1 MGRLSGTVTVVTGGG
16 SGIGRHIAAGLARA
30 GARIAV
36 VGRRP
41 NVLGETVEEIAG
53 AGGEAI
59 AVPADLVQTDA
70 VDKAFGEIAERL
82 GPIDV
87 LVNNAGA
94 FSAFGPVWEV
104 DPDSWW
110 SDVET
115 NLKSTFLCTR
125 AVLPVM
131 MARQKGRIANMIGG
145 GTAAPLPMG
154 SGYSV
159 SKTGIMRLTE
169 CVAASL
175 ADTGVVCL
183 AMAPGLVRTDMTE
196 HQLSSDAGKK
206 YLPGLAKRFEE
217 GDFLPPSDAADLAVA
232 VATGRFDRLSGR
244 AVSATEKLDTT
255 EAAIPEILER
265 DMRRLKLPGFGPTM
279 KPTGS

>member
-1 MGRLSGTVTVVTGGG
+1 MASLSGTVAVVTGGG
-16 SGIGRHIAAGLARA
+16 TGIGRHIAAGLAEA
-30 GARIAV
+30 GARVAV

-41 NVLGETVEEIAG
+41 DVLEDTVEGIAG
-53 AGGEAI
+53 AGGDAI
-59 AVPADLVQTDA
+59 AVPADLTQTEA
-70 VDKAFGEIAERL
+70 VDRAFGEIADRL
-82 GPIDV
+82 GPVDM
-87 LVNNAGA
+87 LMNNAGA

-115 NLKSTFLCTR
+115 NLRSTFLCTR
-125 AVLPVM
+125 AVLPGM
-131 MARQKGRIANMIGG
+131 IARKKGRIANMIGG

-159 SKTGIMRLTE
+159 SKTGVMRLTE

-196 HQLSSDAGKK
+196 HQLSSEAGQK
-206 YLPGLAKRFEE
+206 YLPGIAKRFEE
-217 GDFLPPSDAADLAVA
+217 GDFLPPSKAADLAVA
-232 VATGRFDRLSGR
+232 IAIGRFDRLAGR
-244 AVSATEKLDTT
+244 AVSATEELDTA

-279 KPTGS
+279 KPTRN

>member
-1 MGRLSGTVTVVTGGG
+1 MSRLSGSVAVVTGGG
-16 SGIGRHIAAGLARA
+16 TGIGRHIAASLAEA
-30 GARIAV
+30 GARVAV

-41 NVLGETVEEIAG
+41 NVLEDAVGGIAA

-59 AVPADLVQTDA
+59 AVPADLVQAKA
-70 VDKAFGEIAERL
+70 VDNAFGEIAERL
-82 GPIDV
+82 GPVDM

-104 DPDSWW
+104 EPDSWW

-125 AVLPVM
+125 AVLPGM
-131 MARQKGRIANMIGG
+131 IARQKGRIANMIGG

-154 SGYSV
+154 SGYSI
-159 SKTGIMRLTE
+159 SKTGVMRLTE

-196 HQLSSDAGKK
+196 HQLSSDAGRR

-217 GDFLPPSDAADLAVA
+217 GDFLPPSKAADLAVA
-232 VATGRFDRLSGR
+232 IALGRFDRLAGR
-244 AVSATEKLDTT
+244 AVSATEEVDIA
-255 EAAIPEILER
+255 EAAIPDILER
-265 DMRRLKLPGFGPTM
+265 DMRRLTLPGFGPTM
-279 KPTGS
+279 KPTGH